1 MTVKEVLSQAA
12 FLLGKEDAVS
22 YLQGDADSDSGGEV
36 AAALLK
42 CFNIVENEIALDYI
56 PLTAEQNVNVL
67 GGKIYYSGLKHTPV
81 SVLSVTDV
89 YGNKLPFT
97 IYPEYVQTKAGAQVI
112 VYTYAPAVKKLTDSC
127 EYGNR
132 ISLRLVA
139 YGVACEYCLVCGRYE
154 EALLW
159 DRKYKDALLCVA
171 ALNKPH
177 VVRSRRWI

>member
-12 FLLGKEDAVS
+12 FLLGRDELVTLLQTEEGAQSAEAVS
-22 YLQGDADSDSGGEV
+22 
-36 AAALLK
+36 LLK
-42 CFNIVENEIALDYI
+42 CYNTVENEIALDYI
-56 PLTAEQNVNVL
+56 PLTAEQEIRVL
-67 GGKIYYSGLKHTPV
+67 GGKVYYTVLKRTPV
-81 SVLSVTDV
+81 SVLSVTDE

-97 IYPEYVQTKAGAQVI
+97 IYPEYIRTSTGAKVI
-112 VYTYAPAVKKLTDSC
+112 VYTYAPEVKQLTDNC

-132 ISLRLVA
+132 LSVRLLS
-139 YGVACEYCLVCGRYE
+139 YGVACEYCLINGRYE